1 MRRKH
6 ALLWLMAICVLLPR
20 VLTAQDERFGIT
32 LPRALNFAT
41 SPSPIGSGARAQ
53 GQGSAFIA
61 VADDATAASHNPG
74 GLVQLDRPE
83 VSIVGSYFVRLE
95 RQDVTQ
101 PDTVVEHQT
110 LDSFDLNYL
119 SVAIPFR
126 LFQRSMVVALNF
138 QRLFDFQGVTETI
151 TGFTI
156 PAPTPGVGRHTVRS
170 EQEGGLFAIS
180 PALAVQLSPTFA
192 VGVALNIWPDIL
204 DNGWQQ
210 EVDVQSRG
218 LVLIDRNR
226 LVPFTSTGTI
236 QEDFT
241 FEGLNVTAGF
251 LWNISSV
258 FSLGGVFRSPFT
270 ATVTR
275 THRSTLMVTTQ
286 DGSSLPSACTFRE
299 TLDMHMPLSYGLGL
313 AARLSTRLRLSMDVA
328 RVHWSDFRLEASHAD
343 TGDSEDTEECAG
355 VLSVGTPV
363 GKGLAVL
370 SGAGDDTTSMRL
382 GAEYLWVLRKVVI
395 PFRAGGFY
403 DPEPGAGGI
412 DDFFGFS
419 LGAGL
424 AAGPFIFDLA
434 YTFRTGTVPSQ
445 ATDTSVQ
452 QHTVLAS
459 LIYHF

>member
-6 ALLWLMAICVLLPR
+6 VLLWLTAICVLLPR
-20 VLTAQDERFGIT
+20 VLAAQDERFGIT

-126 LFQRSMVVALNF
+126 LFQRSMVVAVNF
-138 QRLFDFQGVTETI
+138 QRLVDFQGVTKTI

-156 PAPTPGVGRHTVRS
+156 PAPTRGVGRHTVRS

-180 PALAVQLSPTFA
+180 PALAVQLSPSFA

-210 EVDVQSRG
+210 EAKDLQFSQQVNWELDAMDIADVIVLNFIPGSQSPITLLEFG
-218 LVLIDRNR
+218 LFAQSKKIKVCCPKSYWR
-226 LVPFTSTGTI
+226 SG
-236 QEDFT
+236 
-241 FEGLNVTAGF
+241 NVHIVCGRFAIPLYHTMHD
-251 LWNISSV
+251 LLDNIN
-258 FSLGGVFRSPFT
+258 L
-270 ATVTR
+270 
-275 THRSTLMVTTQ
+275 
-286 DGSSLPSACTFRE
+286 
-299 TLDMHMPLSYGLGL
+299 
-313 AARLSTRLRLSMDVA
+313 
-328 RVHWSDFRLEASHAD
+328 
-343 TGDSEDTEECAG
+343 
-355 VLSVGTPV
+355 
-363 GKGLAVL
+363 
-370 SGAGDDTTSMRL
+370 
-382 GAEYLWVLRKVVI
+382 
-395 PFRAGGFY
+395 
-403 DPEPGAGGI
+403 
-412 DDFFGFS
+412 
-419 LGAGL
+419 
-424 AAGPFIFDLA
+424 
-434 YTFRTGTVPSQ
+434 
-445 ATDTSVQ
+445 
-452 QHTVLAS
+452 
-459 LIYHF
+459 